1 MTEVMKAW
9 EALSD
14 EERLTWDIAGK
25 PQRMKGIHYFK
36 QVNLRRLRRGEELAR
51 VPARSKPHDGRPLLK
66 RVDIGNRDGRI
77 TLELEL
83 RRVPD
88 APRTVWASLPC
99 NLGLKKPSSCPR
111 LGWLPAPQSRWSE
124 ITKLYFANYGEYIKE
139 HGLQLAGKRIFIR
152 LRQETDDGPNLYEQV
167 RAVVPQPK
175 VQMSKKSPVSSN
187 ELRTS
192 FEGSSKHH
200 GGTTLAT
207 GRARASGWRGMAE
220 RPGMSQTRRPRS
232 EVGRRREVPSF
243 NAETQRPRRN
253 AKQGFSAFL
262 RGLCVSA
269 LEVPAVR
276 CPASAVEGRAGGCHL
291 CPILQGFALTQW
303 GRRARMAALHA

>member
-1 MTEVMKAW
+1 MPT
-9 EALSD
+9 
-14 EERLTWDIAGK
+14 
-25 PQRMKGIHYFK
+25 
-36 QVNLRRLRRGEELAR
+36 
-51 VPARSKPHDGRPLLK
+51 RSKPHDGRPLLK

-303 GRRARMAALHA
+303 GRRARMATLHA